1 MSRKLYPLLEI
12 LCVAALIAFITF
24 LVLSRSGGTEK
35 PVGDVASPVLATL
48 EKGQMTEQSNAD
60 AAKAFG
66 FDLSKAEGLVYY
78 ENEDIMDV
86 SELLIVKLNDA
97 EDAESFRTAVETY
110 IANQKNLYKNYAPE
124 QYALLEDSILDV
136 SGNTLFYCTA
146 KNADALYDAFRT
158 AL

>member
-1 MSRKLYPLLEI
+1 MSRKLYPLLEV

-78 ENEDIMDV
+78 ENEGIMDV

-136 SGNTLFYCTA
+136 SGNTVFYCTA

>member
-1 MSRKLYPLLEI
+1 MSRKLYPVLEV

-24 LVLSRSGGTEK
+24 LVLSRSGGTDK
-35 PVGDVASPVLATL
+35 PVGDVAAPAVKLL
-48 EKGQMTEQSNAD
+48 EEGQMDKKTNAD

-66 FDLSKAEGLVYY
+66 FDLSKTDGLVYY
-78 ENEDIMDV
+78 ENTDIMDV
-86 SELLIVKLNDA
+86 SELLVVKLKDA
-97 EDAESFRTAVETY
+97 EDAEEFRTAVETY

>member
-1 MSRKLYPLLEI
+1 MSRKLYPLLEV

-48 EKGQMTEQSNAD
+48 DKGQMTEQSNAD

>member
-1 MSRKLYPLLEI
+1 MSRKLYPLLEV

-24 LVLSRSGGTEK
+24 LILSRSGGTEK

-97 EDAESFRTAVETY
+97 EDAEGFRTAVATY

>member
-1 MSRKLYPLLEI
+1 MSRKLYPLLEV

-48 EKGQMTEQSNAD
+48 DKGQMTEQSNAD

-124 QYALLEDSILDV
+124 QYALLENSILEV
-136 SGNTLFYCTA
+136 SGNTVFYCTA
-146 KNADALYDAFRT
+146 KNADALYDAFKK

>member
-1 MSRKLYPLLEI
+1 MSRKLYPLLEV

-24 LVLSRSGGTEK
+24 LVLSRSGGTDK

-97 EDAESFRTAVETY
+97 EDAEGFRTAVETY

-146 KNADALYDAFRT
+146 KNADALYDAVRT

>member
-1 MSRKLYPLLEI
+1 MSRKLYPLLEV

-48 EKGQMTEQSNAD
+48 EEGQMTEQSNAD

-78 ENEDIMDV
+78 ENEDIMDA
-86 SELLIVKLNDA
+86 SELLIVTQNDA
-97 EDAESFRTAVETY
+97 EDAEGFRTAMETY

>member
-136 SGNTLFYCTA
+136 SGNTVFYCTA

>member
-1 MSRKLYPLLEI
+1 MSRKLYPLLEV

-97 EDAESFRTAVETY
+97 EDAEGFRTAEETY

>member
-1 MSRKLYPLLEI
+1 MSRKLYPLLEV

-24 LVLSRSGGTEK
+24 LILSRSGGTEK

>member
-24 LVLSRSGGTEK
+24 LILSRSGGTEK

-136 SGNTLFYCTA
+136 SGNTVFYCTA

>member
-1 MSRKLYPLLEI
+1 MSRKLYPLLEV
-12 LCVAALIAFITF
+12 LCVVALIAFITF
-24 LVLSRSGGTEK
+24 LILSRSGGTEK

-48 EKGQMTEQSNAD
+48 EEGQMTEQSNAD

>member
-1 MSRKLYPLLEI
+1 MSRKLYPLLEV

-24 LVLSRSGGTEK
+24 LILSRSGGTEK
-35 PVGDVASPVLATL
+35 PVGDVAAPAVKLL
-48 EKGQMTEQSNAD
+48 EEGQMDKKTNAD

>member
-1 MSRKLYPLLEI
+1 MSRKLYPALEV

-136 SGNTLFYCTA
+136 SGNTVFYCTA

>member
-1 MSRKLYPLLEI
+1 MSRKLYPALEV

-146 KNADALYDAFRT
+146 KNADALYAAFRT

>member
-1 MSRKLYPLLEI
+1 MSRKLYPLLEV

-48 EKGQMTEQSNAD
+48 EEGQMTEQSNAD

>member
-1 MSRKLYPLLEI
+1 MSSFRNIALEI

>member
-1 MSRKLYPLLEI
+1 MSRKLYPLLEV
-12 LCVAALIAFITF
+12 LCVAALIVFITF

-35 PVGDVASPVLATL
+35 PVGDVASPVLAAL
-48 EKGQMTEQSNAD
+48 EEGQMTEQSNAD

-146 KNADALYDAFRT
+146 KNADALYDAFET

>member
-1 MSRKLYPLLEI
+1 MSRKLYPALEV

-24 LVLSRSGGTEK
+24 LVLSRSGGTDK
-35 PVGDVASPVLATL
+35 PVGDVAAPAVKLL
-48 EKGQMTEQSNAD
+48 EEGQMDKKTNAD

>member
-24 LVLSRSGGTEK
+24 LILSRSGGTEK

>member
-1 MSRKLYPLLEI
+1 MSRKLYPALEV

-66 FDLSKAEGLVYY
+66 FDLSKVEGLVYY

-136 SGNTLFYCTA
+136 SGNTVFYCTA

>member
-1 MSRKLYPLLEI
+1 
-12 LCVAALIAFITF
+12 
-24 LVLSRSGGTEK
+24 VLSRSGGTEK

>member
-1 MSRKLYPLLEI
+1 MSRTLYPLLEV

-24 LVLSRSGGTEK
+24 LVRSRSGGTEK

>member
-146 KNADALYDAFRT
+146 KNADALYDAFKK

>member
-35 PVGDVASPVLATL
+35 PVGYVASPVLATL

-136 SGNTLFYCTA
+136 SGNTVFYCTA

>member
-1 MSRKLYPLLEI
+1 MSRKLYPLLEV

-24 LVLSRSGGTEK
+24 LILSRSGGTEK

-48 EKGQMTEQSNAD
+48 EEGQMTEQSNAD

>member
-1 MSRKLYPLLEI
+1 MSRKLYPLLEV